1 MPTGQIVPATI
12 RDLTTG
18 AVVTCDFRPKELA
31 LGREIEWT
39 PGKAVG
45 RTMDKPKYTKG
56 SPMKLQLELLFDNYE
71 EMGSRDIRGKTKALW
86 AMTYVTAQRKEN
98 NTQKGEPPHVEFRC
112 GTMWSFRAVITA
124 ISEKFTMFDPD
135 GTPVRSTVTL
145 SLLQAE
151 PSGDYPGQNPTSGGR
166 DGYAVHQ
173 VIEGETIDIIAFQ
186 EYGSATAWRHLA
198 EVNNLDDPSRLAP
211 GQRLLFVPLPV

>member
-56 SPMKLQLELLFDNYE
+56 SPTKLQLEP
-71 EMGSRDIRGKTKALW
+71 SR
-86 AMTYVTAQRKEN
+86 
-98 NTQKGEPPHVEFRC
+98 
-112 GTMWSFRAVITA
+112 
-124 ISEKFTMFDPD
+124 
-135 GTPVRSTVTL
+135 
-145 SLLQAE
+145 
-151 PSGDYPGQNPTSGGR
+151 DYPGQNPTSGGH
-166 DGYAVHQ
+166 DGYAFHQ

-186 EYGSATAWRHLA
+186 EYGSRTAWRHLA

-211 GQRLLFVPLPV
+211 GQRLLLVPLPV